1 MSEEMYGDGG
11 VDYAEKIFAEQRERN
26 RVEAKKQEDF
36 AKKLQLFDIGLR
48 GVNFLINQRADNLEA
63 KQIPALTAYRNTLET
78 LNKTKDTLTK
88 YKNSPNKSSYISDY
102 IYNNSI
108 NNILSTYNYL
118 DEKDV
123 QREVRNYANN
133 QAKILEPEFDRMYE
147 ELSDIPDFETFQNQY
162 AKYAKRQTPRNLFSL
177 TAKALKN
184 LFKSETANSLK
195 VKSERAKDAIF
206 NTDLFNNIQGA
217 KKAVEEFYDKGFNV
231 TDMIT
236 NIENAVNQGTIAGK
250 KIDEFT
256 KDKISVGIGPN
267 GETLTE
273 TVFLGL
279 GYDPTSKKQTVQII
293 GTGIVGVDK
302 STKITVTQE
311 EKKQATAI
319 FLGLI
324 KNTTSPTTDQI
335 ENLLDVGFTGVS
347 EDEAKDTR
355 LIIGD
360 KIQRIAKLTNI
371 SVEDAARYVQE
382 ELYKIYQD
390 EENTLSIE
398 EILISISRGI
408 KQPTLFQ
415 VDVTN
420 EKFSLDKFANYA
432 ESAYEQGGSE
442 LLIRE
447 YQGAKQ
453 LIENMV
459 DVPED
464 RKLELLDKLKQTY
477 QSYTN
482 VNIDTNPSEL
492 NLNNNVNA
500 NNTDNNI
507 DDNTDENNEELFTK
521 DSELNV
527 AEPISLKT
535 LQEKNAVARFAA
547 FNRNY
552 LKNFDAVVN
561 SLNLDDLSFEELQY
575 LRNISDKQLAIHLGL
590 PSGFEIERS
599 PFSFDITLNKVVD
612 KYMKENRSRFQQEMQ
627 EKYPDMFKEEKY
639 AFSNKTYLTVSRD
652 ITRLIK
658 QPSVAFFQNFQNKLI
673 A

>member
-217 KKAVEEFYDKGFNV
+217 KKAV
-231 TDMIT
+231 
-236 NIENAVNQGTIAGK
+236 NQGTIAGK

-279 GYDPTSKKQTVQII
+279 GYDPTSKKQIVQII

-398 EILISISRGI
+398 EILISISSEVV
-408 KQPTLFQ
+408 QPTLFQ

-453 LIENMV
+453 LIENMI

-521 DSELNV
+521 L
-527 AEPISLKT
+527 
-535 LQEKNAVARFAA
+535 
-547 FNRNY
+547 
-552 LKNFDAVVN
+552 
-561 SLNLDDLSFEELQY
+561 
-575 LRNISDKQLAIHLGL
+575 
-590 PSGFEIERS
+590 
-599 PFSFDITLNKVVD
+599 
-612 KYMKENRSRFQQEMQ
+612 
-627 EKYPDMFKEEKY
+627 
-639 AFSNKTYLTVSRD
+639 
-652 ITRLIK
+652 
-658 QPSVAFFQNFQNKLI
+658 
-673 A
+673 